1 MNNQVIILGCGS
13 ASPTKEGLHA
23 SSQLIIV
30 ENDIMMIDCGEGTQ
44 YQLAKACIGPQ
55 RISKIFITHLHGDH
69 WLGLLGL
76 LAWMDLQGRQEKLN
90 IFGPQGL
97 EYLVMPTLR
106 TLCGGK
112 EPEFKITFH
121 NVSPEGGVVYDIGG
135 TKVTAIPLHHAIPCT
150 GYLFERTIPR
160 IKLDPEKIEA
170 YGVPTELLG
179 KIKQGERSW
188 TTEGGKIITVKDL
201 MKTEIWMK
209 SYAYISD
216 TKYDP
221 SISPWLK
228 GKVDVLYS
236 ESSFIEET
244 KDKAELYGHMTAR
257 GVVKLKEECEA
268 KELYVGHISARYAG
282 AGKEKVLAELGGEGE
297 IVKELQII
305 RL

>member
-1 MNNQVIILGCGS
+1 MDNQVIILGCGS

-23 SSQLIIV
+23 SSQVIII

-44 YQLAKACIGPQ
+44 YQLARACIGPQ

-76 LAWMDLQGRQEKLN
+76 LAWMDLQGRDSVLN
-90 IFGPQGL
+90 IYGPQGL

-106 TLCGGK
+106 FLCSDEGPG
-112 EPEFKITFH
+112 FRIIFH
-121 NVSPEGGVVYDIGG
+121 KVPSEGGVIYNIGG
-135 TKVTAIPLHHAIPCT
+135 TKVTAIPLHHTVPCT
-150 GYLFERTIPR
+150 GYLFERTIPK
-160 IKLDPEKIEA
+160 IKLDPEKIDA
-170 YGVPTELLG
+170 CGVPKELLG
-179 KIKQGERSW
+179 KIKQGETWMNEDR
-188 TTEGGKIITVKDL
+188 EITVKDL
-201 MKTEIWMK
+201 MKVEFWMK
-209 SYAYISD
+209 SYAYVSD

-236 ESSFIEET
+236 EASFIEET
-244 KDKAELYGHMTAR
+244 KDKAELYGHMTVN
-257 GVVKLKEECEA
+257 GVLRLKEETEA
-268 KELYVGHISARYAG
+268 KELYVGHISARYSG
-282 AGKEKVLAELGGEGE
+282 VGIDLVKAELKGEGK